1 MIIHEVKQGSPEW
14 HALRA
19 TTRNA
24 SEAPAMMGVSQ
35 NTKRGELLRMYA
47 TGITKDVSDWV
58 QKFLFDKGHDTE
70 AKARAILEEQLGE
83 DLYPLVATDD
93 EVYMLASSD
102 GSDMCRTF
110 GFEHKMWNEDI
121 AAMVS
126 AGEVP
131 DSNKWQLDQQIKV
144 FGFEKIIFVCSDG
157 TKNNF
162 VSCEYRT
169 TPERIARLDAGW
181 KQFDQDVTNYQ
192 PEVIESKPILHANP
206 IDNLPALF
214 IEVTGRVTASNLVEF
229 KAAATAVISSIKT
242 ELVTD
247 QDFVDATA
255 AVKYL
260 KDVEDSAKRAKQ
272 NALDQTTSIAE
283 LHRAL
288 DEVAGMAA
296 TVRKSLDK
304 KITEE
309 KETRKEEIVLKARNE
324 LIEHCRNL
332 NTRIGGFMPPV
343 TADFAGA
350 IKGLRSLDSMNEKVG
365 NVLREAQYQTSQ
377 TADRIE
383 ANIKSLEESERQSWR
398 FLFPDLMAVCNKAA
412 DDFAALLAAR
422 KASHAAAESA
432 RIEKIRAEEKAKAEA
447 AAAAKVAEEARI
459 AKAEAD
465 AKAAADKAEAD
476 RLAAEEIRRIDAE
489 RKAAA
494 IAEAEK
500 LAAEEQAKS
509 AAAPAPQSVND
520 AITREFAA
528 TSTSAI
534 TTGTGFM
541 KVGIDE
547 SGSVAAAHIPTDQ
560 VFEPGKTIKLGDICG
575 RLGFTV
581 TADFLA
587 SLGINPVATDKNAKL
602 YSEAKFPTICRLI
615 SEHVMALAFKKAA

>member
-1 MIIHEVKQGSPEW
+1 MIIQDVKQGSEQW

-24 SEAPAMMGVSQ
+24 SEAPAMMGVS
-35 NTKRGELLRMYA
+35 KYKSRPALIAEKA
-47 TGITKDVSDWV
+47 TGIIPEIDEPT
-58 QKFLFDKGHDTE
+58 QRRFDAGHETE
-70 AKARAILEEQLGE
+70 AKARAILEEKLGE

-93 EVYMLASSD
+93 EVYLLASSD

-110 GFEHKMWNEDI
+110 GFEHKLWNADI
-121 AAMVS
+121 ADQVA

-131 DSNKWQLDQQIKV
+131 ESHKWQLDQQIEV

-157 TKNNF
+157 TPDNF

-169 TPERIARLDAGW
+169 TPERIAQLRAGW
-181 KQFDQDVTNYQ
+181 ARFDKDVAAYA
-192 PEVIESKPILHANP
+192 PEVIEAKPILHASP

-283 LHRAL
+283 LYRAL

-343 TADFAGA
+343 TADFAGVT
-350 IKGLRSLDSMNEKVG
+350 KGLRSLDSMNEKVG
-365 NVLREAQYQTSQ
+365 NLLREMQYQTSQ

-383 ANIKSLEESERQSWR
+383 ANIKSLEESGSQSWR

-422 KASHAAAESA
+422 QASHAADESA

-447 AAAAKVAEEARI
+447 EQRRIAAAERAEQDRIAAAAKAESDRI
-459 AKAEAD
+459 AAD
-465 AKAAADKAEAD
+465 
-476 RLAAEEIRRIDAE
+476 EIRKIDE
-489 RKAAA
+489 QRKAAA
-494 IAEAEK
+494 LAEADK
-500 LAAEEQAKS
+500 LAAEAK
-509 AAAPAPQSVND
+509 AAMPDEPPKEHIEPVKEVAPSRNSDMKRLQFRSEL
-520 AITREFAA
+520 ITRIDAMNAVQMANLIAYLDAQVIRERMAA
-528 TSTSAI
+528 
-534 TTGTGFM
+534 
-541 KVGIDE
+541 
-547 SGSVAAAHIPTDQ
+547 
-560 VFEPGKTIKLGDICG
+560 
-575 RLGFTV
+575 
-581 TADFLA
+581 
-587 SLGINPVATDKNAKL
+587 
-602 YSEAKFPTICRLI
+602 
-615 SEHVMALAFKKAA
+615 

>member
-1 MIIHEVKQGSPEW
+1 MIEIQAVQGSEAW
-14 HALRA
+14 HAARA
-19 TTRNA
+19 KCFNA
-24 SEAPAMMGVSQ
+24 SEAPAMLGVSKYM
-35 NTKRGELLRMYA
+35 TRTELLRQKA
-47 TGITKDVSDWV
+47 TGIVPEVDAAT
-58 QKFLFDKGHDTE
+58 QARFDMGHEVE
-70 AKARAILEEQLGE
+70 AKARQLVEAIIAEE
-83 DLYPLVATDD
+83 LYPIVATDD
-93 EVYMLASSD
+93 SGKYLASSD
-102 GSDMCRTF
+102 GATMLCNI
-110 GFEHKMWNEDI
+110 GFEHKLWNTSL
-121 AAMVS
+121 AKLVS

-131 DSNKWQLDQQIKV
+131 ESHRGQLDHQFLV
-144 FGFEKIIFVCSDG
+144 FGFDKIIFVVSDG
-157 TKNNF
+157 TPENM
-162 VSCEYRT
+162 VHCWYYPQT
-169 TPERIARLDAGW
+169 ERIAALKAGW
-181 KQFDQDVTNYQ
+181 DQFEKDLAAYN
-192 PEVIESKPILHANP
+192 PEAKESKPILHASP

-272 NALDQTTSIAE
+272 NALDQTASIAE

-288 DEVAGMAA
+288 DEVAAMAA
-296 TVRKSLDK
+296 TVRKALDK
-304 KITEE
+304 KVVEE

-383 ANIKSLEESERQSWR
+383 ANIKSLEESSSQSWR

-465 AKAAADKAEAD
+465 AKAATEKAEAD
-476 RLAAEEIRRIDAE
+476 RLAAEEIRKIDEQRKSEAMERAKQLAE
-489 RKAAA
+489 ETKAAMPD
-494 IAEAEK
+494 EAQKQTVADHTEQPLALVDQLPDATKMIDDRSGPRITSLRIQISDELGKMNVFELGNVLAYCQALPLKNK
-500 LAAEEQAKS
+500 LAA
-509 AAAPAPQSVND
+509 
-520 AITREFAA
+520 
-528 TSTSAI
+528 
-534 TTGTGFM
+534 
-541 KVGIDE
+541 
-547 SGSVAAAHIPTDQ
+547 
-560 VFEPGKTIKLGDICG
+560 
-575 RLGFTV
+575 
-581 TADFLA
+581 
-587 SLGINPVATDKNAKL
+587 
-602 YSEAKFPTICRLI
+602 
-615 SEHVMALAFKKAA
+615 

>member
-14 HALRA
+14 HDLRA

-24 SEAPAMMGVSQ
+24 SEATAMMGVS
-35 NTKRGELLRMYA
+35 KYKSRPALIAEKA
-47 TGITKDVSDWV
+47 TGIIPEIDEPT
-58 QKFLFDKGHDTE
+58 QRRFDAGHETE
-70 AKARAILEEQLGE
+70 AKARAILEEKIGE

-93 EVYMLASSD
+93 EVYLLASSD

-110 GFEHKMWNEDI
+110 GFEHKLWNADI
-121 AAMVS
+121 ADQVA

-131 DSNKWQLDQQIKV
+131 ESHKWQLDQQIEV

-157 TKNNF
+157 TTDNF

-169 TPERIARLDAGW
+169 TPERIAQLRAGW
-181 KQFDQDVTNYQ
+181 AQFDQDVSAYQ
-192 PEVIESKPILHANP
+192 PEAKEAKPILHANP

-229 KAAATAVISSIKT
+229 KAAATAVIGSIKT

-296 TVRKSLDK
+296 TVRKALDK

-309 KETRKEEIVLKARNE
+309 KDSRKAEIVIAASRALG
-324 LIEHCRNL
+324 EHCAALGHRV
-332 NTRIGGFMPPV
+332 GVPV
-343 TADFAGA
+343 ASAASFGDA
-350 IKGLRSLDSMNEKVG
+350 IKGLKSLDSMRDKVSAALA
-365 NVLREAQYQTSQ
+365 NAKIESSA

-383 ANIKSLEESERQSWR
+383 ANIKSLECEGQSWR
-398 FLFPDLMAVCNKAA
+398 FLFPDLQAVCTKAS

-432 RIEKIRAEEKAKAEA
+432 RIEKIRAEA

-465 AKAAADKAEAD
+465 AKAAAEKAEAD
-476 RLAAEEIRRIDAE
+476 RLAAEEIRKIDE
-489 RKAAA
+489 QRKAQAMAA
-494 IAEAEK
+494 AQQLAEEAKAAMPDEAQKQTVEDHTEQPLALVDQLPDATKMIDDRSGPRITSLRIQISDELGKMNVFELGNVLAYCQALPLKNK
-500 LAAEEQAKS
+500 LAA
-509 AAAPAPQSVND
+509 
-520 AITREFAA
+520 
-528 TSTSAI
+528 
-534 TTGTGFM
+534 
-541 KVGIDE
+541 
-547 SGSVAAAHIPTDQ
+547 
-560 VFEPGKTIKLGDICG
+560 
-575 RLGFTV
+575 
-581 TADFLA
+581 
-587 SLGINPVATDKNAKL
+587 
-602 YSEAKFPTICRLI
+602 
-615 SEHVMALAFKKAA
+615 

>member
-14 HALRA
+14 HDLRA

-24 SEAPAMMGVSQ
+24 SEAPAMMGASRY
-35 NTKRGELLRMYA
+35 KSRPALISEKA
-47 TGITKDVSDWV
+47 TGIIPEIDAAT
-58 QKFLFDKGHDTE
+58 QRRFDAGHETE
-70 AKARAILEEQLGE
+70 AKARAILEEMLGE

-93 EVYMLASSD
+93 EVYLLASSD

-110 GFEHKMWNEDI
+110 GFEHKLWNSDI
-121 AAMVS
+121 ADQVA

-131 DSNKWQLDQQIKV
+131 ESHKWQLDQQIAV

-157 TKNNF
+157 TPDNF

-169 TPERIARLDAGW
+169 TPERIAQLRAGW
-181 KQFDQDVTNYQ
+181 AQFDEDVANYQ
-192 PEVIESKPILHANP
+192 PAVIEAKPILHANP

-272 NALDQTTSIAE
+272 NALDQTASIAE

-309 KETRKEEIVLKARNE
+309 KETRKEEIVLKARSE
-324 LIEHCRNL
+324 LFEHCRKL
-332 NTRIGGFMPPV
+332 NERINNFMPPV

-383 ANIKSLEESERQSWR
+383 ANIKSLEESSSQSWR

-465 AKAAADKAEAD
+465 AKAATEKAKAN
-476 RLAAEEIRRIDAE
+476 RIAAEEIRRIDE
-489 RKAAA
+489 QRKAQAMERAKQLAEETKAA
-494 IAEAEK
+494 MPVEAQKQTVEDHTEQPLALVDQLPDATKMIDDRSGPRITSLRIQISDELGKMNVFELGNVLAYCQALPLKNK
-500 LAAEEQAKS
+500 LAA
-509 AAAPAPQSVND
+509 
-520 AITREFAA
+520 
-528 TSTSAI
+528 
-534 TTGTGFM
+534 
-541 KVGIDE
+541 
-547 SGSVAAAHIPTDQ
+547 
-560 VFEPGKTIKLGDICG
+560 
-575 RLGFTV
+575 
-581 TADFLA
+581 
-587 SLGINPVATDKNAKL
+587 
-602 YSEAKFPTICRLI
+602 
-615 SEHVMALAFKKAA
+615 